1 MGRLDGKVAIVTGG
15 GEGIGRA
22 ICDLFAEEGASLGI
36 IDYNAELGNGSAKEI
51 AALTGAKTIAAAAD
65 VSDEGQVET
74 AVKAIVDAVG
84 APTILVNNAATF
96 VFKGI
101 EATPEEWWQSLAV
114 NVIGVAL
121 VTRAVVPYMQEAG
134 KGSII
139 NMGSVSGFIAQ
150 KGFLTYNAS
159 KGAVVQMTRC
169 LALDLVED
177 GIRVNGVC
185 PGVAWSAAV
194 QRFVGEMGWT
204 REVAHQQPNLGL
216 ETMMKRA
223 ADPRE
228 IAYAAL
234 FLASDESSYVTGE
247 NLMVDGGWM
256 AQ

>member
-1 MGRLDGKVAIVTGG
+1 MGRVEGQVAIVTGG

-22 ICDLFAEEGASLGI
+22 ICDVLAEEGARVGI
-36 IDYNAELGNGSAKEI
+36 IDYNAELGRTSANDIAATTGVTTHAAEADVSNHTQVKAAVEEI
-51 AALTGAKTIAAAAD
+51 AAALGP
-65 VSDEGQVET
+65 
-74 AVKAIVDAVG
+74 
-84 APTILVNNAATF
+84 PTVLVNNAAAF

-101 EATPEEWWQSLAV
+101 EATADEWRQSLDV

-121 VTRAVVPYMQEAG
+121 VTQEVVPHMRRAG
-134 KGSII
+134 RGAII

-150 KGFLTYNAS
+150 RGFLTYNAS
-159 KGAVVQMTRC
+159 KGAVVEMTRC

-185 PGVAWSAAV
+185 PGVAWSASV
-194 QRFVGEMGWT
+194 ERFAKEMGWS
-204 REVAHQQPNLGL
+204 REVAHQQPNVGL

-223 ADPRE
+223 ANPRE
-228 IAYAAL
+228 VAYAVL
-234 FLASDESSYVTGE
+234 FLASDEASYITGE

>member
-1 MGRLDGKVAIVTGG
+1 VGRLEGRVAIVTGG

-22 ICDLFAEEGASLGI
+22 ICDVFAEEGASVGI
-36 IDYNAELGNGSAKEI
+36 IDYNSELGKGSAEEI
-51 AALTGAKTIAAAAD
+51 STVTGAKTFAATAD
-65 VSDEGQVET
+65 VSDEAQVGP
-74 AVKAIVDAVG
+74 AVKAIAGSLG

-96 VFKGI
+96 VFKGV
-101 EATPEEWWQSLAV
+101 EATTEEWRQSFAV
-114 NVIGVAL
+114 NVIGMAL
-121 VTRAVVPYMQEAG
+121 VTREVIPYMQTAG

-150 KGFLTYNAS
+150 RGFLTYNAS
-159 KGAVVQMTRC
+159 KGAVVEMTRC
-169 LALDLVED
+169 LALDLVEY

-194 QRFVGEMGWT
+194 QRFVAEMGWT
-204 REVAHQQPNLGL
+204 REIAQRQPNLGL

-228 IAYAAL
+228 IAHAAL
-234 FLASDESSYVTGE
+234 FLASDEASYITGE